1 MSLNTTLSSVSAKYM
16 CTGELTMARPK
27 PTILLDQVDQSYN
40 SEQILK
46 ADAIFAVY
54 YEDKPINLRTMNTLV
69 NYPGP
74 KYKKVSFSNSGHAF
88 NLADRL
94 NKKFNS
100 KLFSVVKLEN
110 GEKITRDS
118 KNSG

>member
-1 MSLNTTLSSVSAKYM
+1 
-16 CTGELTMARPK
+16 MARPK
-27 PTILLDQVDQSYN
+27 PTIILDQVDKNYN

-46 ADAIFAVY
+46 AEAIYAVY
-54 YEDKPINLRTMNTLV
+54 YEGKPINLRTTNTLV

-94 NKKFNS
+94 NKKFNTD
-100 KLFSVVKLEN
+100 LFSVVKLTD
-110 GEKITRDS
+110 GETVTRDS
-118 KNSG
+118 INSD